1 MAEQYDNTNT
11 IAIFKADKGDNPKRP
26 DYTGSLN
33 CNGTDFRV
41 SLWMKESKTGTK
53 FLSGQIQPK
62 EAMPGVYTT
71 EPTKALEE
79 LESDLPF

>member
-1 MAEQYDNTNT
+1 MAEQYDKTNT

-41 SLWMKESKTGTK
+41 SLWMK
-53 FLSGQIQPK
+53 
-62 EAMPGVYTT
+62 
-71 EPTKALEE
+71 
-79 LESDLPF
+79 